1 VKGLIV
7 DFGGVLTTNV
17 FDSFKAFCRAE
28 GLPEDSVKIMFRER
42 GEGLALLR
50 RLETGDLSAEEF
62 SVKFAPLLGV
72 APDNL
77 PERLFGGIAI
87 DGPMV
92 DAVRRSRAAGIKTG
106 LISNSWGN
114 GITYEPALMDELFDA
129 VVISG
134 DVGLHKPQPE
144 IFLLGA
150 ERIGVAPE
158 ECVFVDD
165 LRENCAGAEAVGMTA
180 ILHRG
185 SPGTLPQLQEL
196 LGVDLKPAE
205 GLYDRPSA

>member
-1 VKGLIV
+1 MKGLIV

-28 GLPEDSVKIMFRER
+28 GLPEDSVKNMFRER

-50 RLETGDLSAEEF
+50 QLEKGELTAADF
-62 SVKFAPLLGV
+62 SQQFAPLLGV
-72 APDNL
+72 SPDNL
-77 PERLFGGIAI
+77 VERLFGGI
-87 DGPMV
+87 GPDEPMLE
-92 DAVRRSRAAGIKTG
+92 AVRRARRAGIKTG
-106 LISNSWGN
+106 LISNTWGD
-114 GITYEPALMDELFDA
+114 GLVYEPPLLDELFDA
-129 VVISG
+129 VVLSG
-134 DVGLHKPQPE
+134 EVGLHKPQPE
-144 IFLLGA
+144 IFVLGA

-185 SPGTLPQLQEL
+185 HEGTLPQLEEL
-196 LGVDLKPAE
+196 LGVHLNDVEA
-205 GLYDRPSA
+205 RT

>member
-17 FDSFKAFCRAE
+17 FDSFKAFCREE
-28 GLPEDSVKIMFRER
+28 GLPEDSVKKIFRER

-50 RLETGDLSAEEF
+50 ELEKGELTADEF
-62 SVKFAPLLGV
+62 APKFARLLGV
-72 APDNL
+72 SPENL
-77 PERLFGGIAI
+77 VERLFGGVGP
-87 DGPMV
+87 DEPMV
-92 DAVRRSRAAGIKTG
+92 DAVRRARGAGIKTG
-106 LISNSWGN
+106 LISNSWGA
-114 GITYEPALMDELFDA
+114 GLAYDPALLDELFDA

-158 ECVFVDD
+158 RCVFVDD
-165 LRENCAGAEAVGMTA
+165 LRENCAGAEAVGMKA

-185 SPGTLPQLQEL
+185 SERTLPRLEEL
-196 LGVDLKPAE
+196 LGIPLLV
-205 GLYDRPSA
+205 